1 MTKTTNYSPESKQAL
16 NSPERGARQSTSTKA
31 INFIGFQ
38 IGWFSSVLGAAHG
51 HEWIGLIVIS
61 ILVIYSL
68 FSKEGRIE
76 NWKLIA
82 AIGLIGTAL
91 DSILIQ
97 TGLVTYI
104 GQWKL
109 PLICPLWVTGLWIN
123 FALTIRSSLSWLIGR
138 YWQSA
143 LLSAA
148 GGLIAYL
155 SGESLGAV
163 QLSSDPL
170 GLVWIGAAW
179 AVVLPVILKV
189 ERLLK

>member
-1 MTKTTNYSPESKQAL
+1 MNKTTKDSSKSKQAL
-16 NSPERGARQSTSTKA
+16 DLPESGSRQSTSAKV
-31 INFIGFQ
+31 INFLGFQ
-38 IGWFSSVLGAAHG
+38 IGWFSSVIGAAHG
-51 HEWIGLIVIS
+51 YEWVGLIVIS

-76 NWKLIA
+76 NWKLFA
-82 AIGLIGTAL
+82 AVGLIGTTL

-97 TGLVTYI
+97 TGLVNYV

-109 PLICPLWVTGLWIN
+109 PVICPLWVTGLWIN

-163 QLSSDPL
+163 QLTSDPL
-170 GLVWIGAAW
+170 GLVWIAVAW
-179 AVVLPVILKV
+179 AAVLPIILKI
-189 ERLLK
+189 ERLLR